1 MNLLTFNKIC
11 HLICLQLCYNYSIKY
26 NFAVLICYN
35 PPVFLLF
42 TSIHCPLSK
51 VIPLI
56 GIIIATILHD

>member
-35 PPVFLLF
+35 PPVFTVYIHTLPFIKGHSTDRDYNCNHF
-42 TSIHCPLSK
+42 T
-51 VIPLI
+51 
-56 GIIIATILHD
+56 